1 MRTNEKML
9 VDKLNIP
16 IINKDRRYWL
26 VRTDSG
32 TLWEQF
38 KSEDFI
44 GINWNEFSDIELLEK
59 CKVDKNVEAE
69 IKKEIQQI
77 YDVEHGGRILNQINR
92 FVFDLNIGDIVMI
105 PSQNSSIISF
115 GEVASDVYKYELTD
129 EDIDNEYCDFIKRR
143 DIKWLKDI
151 SKKDLDPMLFKM
163 LQAHQTISNAD
174 SYAHEID
181 RALELLYIK
190 DEKIHL
196 TIMVKA
202 QGEIKG
208 KDLYALQKLVYDCIG
223 VDEESLDMKI
233 NVQSPGPIEFITNNI
248 WDIVKILFVVNIIIG
263 GGKGLGF
270 EIPGILHWYHTLNQ
284 AKKQND
290 IEERKMKL
298 EENKFEYEKEKD
310 KYDVLIKEFKDNLDR
325 LELELP
331 NNISNININDEMVIT
346 DDEEN

>member
-1 MRTNEKML
+1 
-9 VDKLNIP
+9 
-16 IINKDRRYWL
+16 
-26 VRTDSG
+26 
-32 TLWEQF
+32 
-38 KSEDFI
+38 
-44 GINWNEFSDIELLEK
+44 
-59 CKVDKNVEAE
+59 
-69 IKKEIQQI
+69 
-77 YDVEHGGRILNQINR
+77 
-92 FVFDLNIGDIVMI
+92 
-105 PSQNSSIISF
+105 
-115 GEVASDVYKYELTD
+115 
-129 EDIDNEYCDFIKRR
+129 
-143 DIKWLKDI
+143 
-151 SKKDLDPMLFKM
+151 
-163 LQAHQTISNAD
+163 
-174 SYAHEID
+174 
-181 RALELLYIK
+181 
-190 DEKIHL
+190 
-196 TIMVKA
+196 MVKA

-346 DDEEN
+346 DEEN